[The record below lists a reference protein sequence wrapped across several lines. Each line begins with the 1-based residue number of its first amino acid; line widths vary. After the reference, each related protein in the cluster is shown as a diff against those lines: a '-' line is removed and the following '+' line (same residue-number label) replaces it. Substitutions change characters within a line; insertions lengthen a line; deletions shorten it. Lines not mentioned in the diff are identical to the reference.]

1 MSAKNRA
8 LKAIRR
14 ALKKDGM
21 DFQDTIYASPRNN
34 GGFLPD
40 GVRLPGTIEVG
51 GYCGKARYNNYK
63 ERTAKAGWETPVIG
77 AAE

>member
-34 GGFLPD
+34 TRKD
-40 GVRLPGTIEVG
+40 ADGTIEVG

-63 ERTAKAGWETPVIG
+63 ERTAKAGWAAPVTG
-77 AAE
+77 ATE